1 MMPIP
6 SRRISFLYFYCMAGR
21 FIFLALFLFAGR
33 LQAQQVAVGFPAD
46 YTPSPQGKSGIR
58 IMFYNLENLFDPED
72 DPLKNDEAFTP
83 QGSNYWTGARYR
95 DKLEKSYKVIASVG
109 GWEPPAMVGFC
120 ELENR
125 KVMYE
130 LVSQTPLN
138 RFNYQVIHEES
149 GDARGIDVALIY
161 RPDLFQPFTH
171 KAVRVVF
178 EGDTASRTRDILL
191 VGGKVFDRDTLFVAV
206 NHWPSKFGGAK
217 ETEPRRMATA
227 ELLRNVCDSLH
238 VHYPTA
244 GIVLMGDFNDEPMEP
259 SLTEGLK
266 ALHPESA
273 IRASA
278 LYNLMLRFKEGGT
291 HKFQYAWSI
300 IDQFIVSGNLLSSS
314 PAKGLYVRPE
324 DARIFKAGFLVEPDE
339 RNLGDRPFRTY
350 IGLKYHGG
358 FSDHLPIYL
367 DILRR

>member
-1 MMPIP
+1 
-6 SRRISFLYFYCMAGR
+6 MAGR
-21 FIFLALFLFAGR
+21 WILVPLFLFTGG
-33 LQAQQVAVGFPAD
+33 LYAQQAIDGFPSD
-46 YTPSPQGKSGIR
+46 YAPSPQGKSGIR
-58 IMFYNLENLFDPED
+58 LMFYNLENLFDPED
-72 DPLKNDEAFTP
+72 DPLKNDDAFTP

-95 DKLEKSYKVIASVG
+95 DKLEKTYKVIASVG
-109 GWEPPAMVGFC
+109 GWEPPAIVGFC

-125 KVMYE
+125 KVIYE

-161 RPDLFQPFTH
+161 RPDLFVPFTH
-171 KAVRVVF
+171 QAIKVVF

-191 VGGKVFDRDTLFVAV
+191 VGGKVFNRDTMFVAV

-217 ETEPRRMATA
+217 ETEPRRMAAA
-227 ELLRNVCDSLH
+227 ELLKIVCDSLRAN
-238 VHYPTA
+238 YPSA
-244 GIVLMGDFNDEPMEP
+244 GIVLTGDFNDEPSEP

-273 IRASA
+273 IRATE
-278 LYNLMLRFKEGGT
+278 LYNLMLRFRNGGT
-291 HKFQYAWSI
+291 HKFQTAWSI
-300 IDQFIVSGNLLSSS
+300 IDQFIVSGNLLL
-314 PAKGLYVRPE
+314 PETQKGLYVQPE

-367 DILRR
+367 DVRVR